1 MKTNT
6 WVKLKLWRSNG
17 TQRRNKAR
25 EIWLQEAEEEEE
37 EREEEEQLQLQLQL
51 AATMLELRNKLRACV
66 LTAYL

>member
-6 WVKLKLWRSNG
+6 WVELKLWRSNG
-17 TQRRNKAR
+17 TQGRNKAR

-37 EREEEEQLQLQLQL
+37 REEEEQLRLQL